1 MALNPRPN
9 PYDAWPRWLASP
21 SGSGLASTTQAWLN
35 QRLAD
40 QFGYQALEIGP
51 GGLHAL
57 AENRISARTRLS
69 FFAPTQGADASAM
82 AEIVCAPDAFPLESD
97 SVDLLVLLFTLELVD
112 DPHALLREVER
123 VLIPE
128 GQLVVVGLNPH
139 SLWALHR
146 PVSPVLFPPISGRW
160 ISYRRLRDWCQ
171 LLGLEVNQGAF
182 GLYRPVCQTKRGW
195 DRLAWMEHAGARW
208 WPALGGIYWL
218 GAAKRRTGMRLIRAD
233 WSRDRARAG
242 RVQTVTSAQAQS
254 KASPP

>member
-1 MALNPRPN
+1 MAQPVRLN

-21 SGSGLASTTQAWLN
+21 SGAGLKAATQAWLN

-57 AENRISARTRLS
+57 AENRISTRSRLS
-69 FFAPTQGADASAM
+69 FYAPTLGQVEPQST
-82 AEIVCAPDAFPLESD
+82 EIICTPEALPLESD
-97 SVDLLVLLFTLELVD
+97 SVDLLVLLFSLELVE

-128 GQLVVVGLNPH
+128 GQLVVVGLNPY
-139 SLWALHR
+139 SLWSFHR
-146 PVSPVLFPPISGRW
+146 PMSPVLFPPIAGRW

-182 GLYRPVCQTKRGW
+182 GLYRPVCQSESGW
-195 DRLAWMEHAGARW
+195 ERLAWMELAGARW
-208 WPALGGIYWL
+208 WPALGSLYWL
-218 GAAKRRTGMRLIRAD
+218 GATKRRSGMRLIRAD
-233 WSRDRARAG
+233 WSRERAKAG
-242 RVQTVTSAQAQS
+242 RAQPVTSAQVRS
-254 KASPP
+254 